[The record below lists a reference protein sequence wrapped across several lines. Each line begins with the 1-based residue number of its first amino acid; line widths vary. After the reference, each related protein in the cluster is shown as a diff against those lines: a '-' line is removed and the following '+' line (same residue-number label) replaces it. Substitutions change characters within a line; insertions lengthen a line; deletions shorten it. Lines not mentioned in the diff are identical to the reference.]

1 MDEKRFEISVLLDI
15 YAPLLSDRHKEL
27 LDLYYNED
35 LSLSEIAESAG
46 ITRQGVRDSI
56 AKARVQLTG
65 YEEKLGLAAKFRAI
79 EHTLGEIIPE
89 LTRLRDSADGEVRET
104 LDTIIKK
111 VGTITI

>member
-46 ITRQGVRDSI
+46 ITRQGVRDAIKHGESDLYFFEKGLRFAEKSERLKAFSAEI
-56 AKARVQLTG
+56 SAKASEGDLEAVKELAERLSAEVQ
-65 YEEKLGLAAKFRAI
+65 
-79 EHTLGEIIPE
+79 
-89 LTRLRDSADGEVRET
+89 
-104 LDTIIKK
+104 
-111 VGTITI
+111 

>member
-46 ITRQGVRDSI
+46 ITRQGVRDAIKHGESDLYFFEKGLRFAEKSERLKALSTEI
-56 AKARVQLTG
+56 SAKASEGDLEAVKELAERLSAEVQ
-65 YEEKLGLAAKFRAI
+65 
-79 EHTLGEIIPE
+79 
-89 LTRLRDSADGEVRET
+89 
-104 LDTIIKK
+104 
-111 VGTITI
+111 